1 MENYILYDE
10 VGRGEHSVVYKGRKK
25 GTIEFVA
32 IHCVEKCKRLELRN
46 IVRLTHEMDHPNVV
60 RFHEWYETTNHIW
73 MVVEL
78 CTGDSLDAVLTQDK
92 NLPEETVRCFGVEIA
107 KALFYIHSLDIL
119 YCDLKPSRIMLD
131 GAGVLKLSDFALAR
145 VEGEDDF
152 YDNLLQE
159 QNSDGDDED
168 QNYKGKERE
177 LGKRPKPSPHYMAPE
192 VLNGGPHSKEADL
205 WSFGC
210 VLYEMFTGEQPFV
223 ADSFPELVSKIFND
237 DSPHLRSK
245 TDAVTSDRLQE
256 LDNLIQG
263 LLEKDPQQRLSWRDL
278 IVHKFWNGELE
289 HQLKSGEG
297 NGEAA
302 ANEGQ
307 NESQP
312 KESHEHLP
320 SGLVNE
326 DKEKVISNNDLLNLP
341 DQMVRQG
348 TYTFSSRPH
357 TADSLS
363 SNGEHKSLGK
373 THTVVKRTKSDDQFK
388 STSNSNK
395 TSKQAVNN
403 SNVAA
408 ANPKNNKSTPLK
420 QNQTFNKR
428 DFTGLKQNGPAQSEV
443 QESNCYLVLEVQ
455 QDENSGNQKSIS
467 NLANHPSDF
476 IVTPIADNPKI
487 KKFAL
492 PKWDS
497 KALPCQPLKTGE
509 LVDLPEDKFEE
520 HLSAIR
526 GLLCQRDKS
535 TTGPI
540 AALHRSKLHTSSYL
554 ASLCRDGEIANVIF
568 DSDFIS
574 AVLSQIKSGFS
585 ADFKARLGKCI
596 TVKLVLLFGTVFCW
610 LDLAKFHLFVFK
622 TSPWGTAR
630 QLCRVDSESLS
641 CRFPS
646 FREFSVLLIKYN
658 RGSCLLL
665 SF

>member
-145 VEGEDDF
+145 VDGEDDF

-159 QNSDGDDED
+159 QNCDGDDED
-168 QNYKGKERE
+168 QNYKGKERQ

-210 VLYEMFTGEQPFV
+210 VLFEMFTGEQPFV

-237 DSPHLRSK
+237 DSSHLRLK
-245 TDAVTSDRLQE
+245 TDAATSDRLQE

-263 LLEKDPQQRLSWRDL
+263 LLEKDPPQRLSWRDL

-289 HQLKSGEG
+289 RQLKSGEE

-302 ANEGQ
+302 VIEDQ
-307 NESQP
+307 KESQP
-312 KESHEHLP
+312 EESHEHLP
-320 SGLVNE
+320 SGFVNE

-363 SNGEHKSLGK
+363 SNGKHQSLGK

-388 STSNSNK
+388 STSNSIK

-408 ANPKNNKSTPLK
+408 PNPKSNKSTPLK

-428 DFTGLKQNGPAQSEV
+428 DLNGLKQNGPAQSEV
-443 QESNCYLVLEVQ
+443 QESNSSLLLEVP
-455 QDENSGNQKSIS
+455 QDENIGNQKSIS
-467 NLANHPSDF
+467 DLANHPSDF

-497 KALPCQPLKTGE
+497 KALPCQPLKTRE

-554 ASLCRDGEIANVIF
+554 ASLCRDGEIANEIF

-585 ADFKARLGKCI
+585 ADFKARLGKCM
-596 TVKLVLLFGTVFCW
+596 T
-610 LDLAKFHLFVFK
+610 DH
-622 TSPWGTAR
+622 
-630 QLCRVDSESLS
+630 
-641 CRFPS
+641 
-646 FREFSVLLIKYN
+646 
-658 RGSCLLL
+658 
-665 SF
+665 

>member
-92 NLPEETVRCFGVEIA
+92 CLPEETVRCFGVEIA

-131 GAGVLKLSDFALAR
+131 GAGILKLSDFALAR

-168 QNYKGKERE
+168 RNDRGTERE
-177 LGKRPKPSPHYMAPE
+177 QGKRPKPSPHYMAPE

-210 VLYEMFTGEQPFV
+210 VLYEMFTGELPFV
-223 ADSFPELVSKIFND
+223 ADSFPELVSKILND
-237 DSPHLRSK
+237 DAPHLRLK
-245 TDAVTSDRLQE
+245 TDAQLTNDGLQE
-256 LDNLIQG
+256 IDNLIQS
-263 LLEKDPQQRLSWRDL
+263 LLEKDPAQRLGWRDL

-289 HQLKSGEG
+289 HQLKSGDK
-297 NGEAA
+297 AA
-302 ANEGQ
+302 AIEDQ
-307 NESQP
+307 QESQP
-312 KESHEHLP
+312 EESDEHLP
-320 SGLVNE
+320 SGFVNE
-326 DKEKVISNNDLLNLP
+326 DKEKVISDNDLLSLP

-357 TADSLS
+357 TADSAS
-363 SNGEHKSLGK
+363 SNGENKSLGK
-373 THTVVKRTKSDDQFK
+373 SQTVVKRTKSDDQYD
-388 STSNSNK
+388 SYK
-395 TSKQAVNN
+395 TSKQTGKNPN
-403 SNVAA
+403 AA
-408 ANPKNNKSTPLK
+408 ASNASSNKSTPLK
-420 QNQTFNKR
+420 RNQTFNKR
-428 DFTGLKQNGPAQSEV
+428 DLNGFKQNGSAQSEV
-443 QESNCYLVLEVQ
+443 QESNSSLVLGVQ
-455 QDENSGNQKSIS
+455 EDVNSGNQLSIS
-467 NLANHPSDF
+467 DLANHPSDF

-487 KKFAL
+487 KKFVL

-497 KALPCQPLKTGE
+497 KALPCQPLKPGE

-526 GLLCQRDKS
+526 SLLCQSDKS
-535 TTGPI
+535 ATGPI

-574 AVLSQIKSGFS
+574 VVLRQIKSGFS

-596 TVKLVLLFGTVFCW
+596 T
-610 LDLAKFHLFVFK
+610 D
-622 TSPWGTAR
+622 
-630 QLCRVDSESLS
+630 Q
-641 CRFPS
+641 
-646 FREFSVLLIKYN
+646 
-658 RGSCLLL
+658 
-665 SF
+665 

>member
-1 MENYILYDE
+1 MELNFTWKLPTVQCYHGLVKNGGRSKGTVVYKFVQLICKAPGVAHSWFYFLMENYILYDE

-78 CTGDSLDAVLTQDK
+78 CTGNSLDSVLTQDK
-92 NLPEETVRCFGVEIA
+92 CLPEETVRCFGVEIA
-107 KALFYIHSLDIL
+107 KALFYVHSLDIL

-168 QNYKGKERE
+168 HNCRGTEMEQ
-177 LGKRPKPSPHYMAPE
+177 GKRPKPSPHYMAPE
-192 VLNGGPHSKEADL
+192 VLNGGTHSKEADL

-210 VLYEMFTGEQPFV
+210 VLYEMFIGEQPFV
-223 ADSFPELVSKIFND
+223 ADSFPELVSKIFKD
-237 DSPHLRSK
+237 DSPHLRLK
-245 TDAVTSDRLQE
+245 TDAALNGGLQE
-256 LDNLIQG
+256 LDNLIQS
-263 LLEKDPQQRLSWRDL
+263 LLEKDPAQRLGWRDL
-278 IVHKFWNGELE
+278 LVHKFWNGKLE
-289 HQLKSGEG
+289 HQLKSGEE
-297 NGEAA
+297 NDEAA
-302 ANEGQ
+302 AIEDQ
-307 NESQP
+307 QESQP
-312 KESHEHLP
+312 EDSDEHLL
-320 SGLVNE
+320 SGLVNQ
-326 DKEKVISNNDLLNLP
+326 DKENVISNNDLLSLP
-341 DQMVRQG
+341 GQMVRQG

-357 TADSLS
+357 TADSMS
-363 SNGEHKSLGK
+363 SNGENKSLGK
-373 THTVVKRTKSDDQFK
+373 TLTAVRRTKSDDRYD
-388 STSNSNK
+388 STSSSNK
-395 TSKQAVNN
+395 SSKQAVKN
-403 SNVAA
+403 SNGVAS
-408 ANPKNNKSTPLK
+408 NPKGNKSTPFK

-428 DFTGLKQNGPAQSEV
+428 DLNGLKQNGTAQSEV
-443 QESNCYLVLEVQ
+443 QESKSSLVHEVQ
-455 QDENSGNQKSIS
+455 EAGNGGNQKSIS
-467 NLANHPSDF
+467 DLANHPSDF

-487 KKFAL
+487 KKFVL

-497 KALPCQPLKTGE
+497 KALPCQPLKPGE

-526 GLLCQRDKS
+526 SLLCQSDKS
-535 TTGPI
+535 ATGPI

-574 AVLSQIKSGFS
+574 AVLRQIKSGFS

-596 TVKLVLLFGTVFCW
+596 TV
-610 LDLAKFHLFVFK
+610 
-622 TSPWGTAR
+622 
-630 QLCRVDSESLS
+630 Q
-641 CRFPS
+641 
-646 FREFSVLLIKYN
+646 
-658 RGSCLLL
+658 
-665 SF
+665 

>member
-78 CTGDSLDAVLTQDK
+78 CTGDSLDAVLSQDK
-92 NLPEETVRCFGVEIA
+92 RLPEETVRHFGAEIA
-107 KALFYIHSLDIL
+107 KALFYIHSLGIL

-152 YDNLLQE
+152 YDNLLEE
-159 QNSDGDDED
+159 QNSDADDEE
-168 QNYKGKERE
+168 QNYRGTERE
-177 LGKRPKPSPHYMAPE
+177 KSKRPKPSPHYMAPE
-192 VLNGGPHSKEADL
+192 VLSGGPHSKEADL

-223 ADSFPELVSKIFND
+223 ADSFPELVSKIFHEN
-237 DSPHLRSK
+237 SPHLRLK
-245 TDAVTSDRLQE
+245 TDSATNGASQE
-256 LDNLIQG
+256 LDNLIQS
-263 LLEKDPQQRLSWRDL
+263 LLEKDPAQRLNWKDL
-278 IVHKFWNGELE
+278 VVHRFWNGELE
-289 HQLKSGEG
+289 RQLRSSK
-297 NGEAA
+297 EAA
-302 ANEGQ
+302 IEDQ
-307 NESQP
+307 KESQP
-312 KESHEHLP
+312 EESNEQLP

-326 DKEKVISNNDLLNLP
+326 NKDEVITNNELLNLP

-357 TADSLS
+357 TADSAS
-363 SNGEHKSLGK
+363 SNGENKSLGK
-373 THTVVKRTKSDDQFK
+373 TKTVVRRAKSEDQHE
-388 STSNSNK
+388 SMSNSNK
-395 TSKQAVNN
+395 TTKQDVKS
-403 SNVAA
+403 SNVTAS
-408 ANPKNNKSTPLK
+408 NPKSNKSTPSK
-420 QNQTFNKR
+420 WNQTFNRKELN
-428 DFTGLKQNGPAQSEV
+428 GLKQNGPSKSEV
-443 QESNCYLVLEVQ
+443 QESNTSLALTVQ
-455 QDENSGNQKSIS
+455 HDENSGSQKSIS
-467 NLANHPSDF
+467 DLANHPSDF

-497 KALPCQPLKTGE
+497 KALPCHPLKPGE
-509 LVDLPEDKFEE
+509 VVDLPEDKFEE
-520 HLSAIR
+520 HLTAIR
-526 GLLCQRDKS
+526 SLLCQSDKS
-535 TTGPI
+535 ATGPI

-574 AVLSQIKSGFS
+574 AVLRQIKSGFS
-585 ADFKARLGKCI
+585 ADFKARLGKY
-596 TVKLVLLFGTVFCW
+596 TT
-610 LDLAKFHLFVFK
+610 D
-622 TSPWGTAR
+622 
-630 QLCRVDSESLS
+630 
-641 CRFPS
+641 
-646 FREFSVLLIKYN
+646 
-658 RGSCLLL
+658 
-665 SF
+665 

>member
-119 YCDLKPSRIMLD
+119 YCDLRPSRIMLD

-159 QNSDGDDED
+159 QDSDGDDED
-168 QNYKGKERE
+168 QNYKSKERE

-210 VLYEMFTGEQPFV
+210 VLHEMFMGEQPFV
-223 ADSFPELVSKIFND
+223 ADSFPELVSKIFKE
-237 DSPHLRSK
+237 DSPHLRLK
-245 TDAVTSDRLQE
+245 TDVVTNDGLRE
-256 LDNLIQG
+256 LDSLIQS
-263 LLEKDPQQRLSWRDL
+263 LLEKDPEQRLGWRDL
-278 IVHKFWNGELE
+278 MGHKFWNGELE
-289 HQLKSGEG
+289 RQLKSGEE

-302 ANEGQ
+302 VTEGQ
-307 NESQP
+307 KESQP
-312 KESHEHLP
+312 EESDELLP

-326 DKEKVISNNDLLNLP
+326 DKENVISNNDLLNLP

-373 THTVVKRTKSDDQFK
+373 THTVVRQTKSDDQYK

-403 SNVAA
+403 SNVAS
-408 ANPKNNKSTPLK
+408 ANPKSNKSTPLK
-420 QNQTFNKR
+420 RNQTFNKR
-428 DFTGLKQNGPAQSEV
+428 DFSGLKQNGGAQSEV
-443 QESNCYLVLEVQ
+443 QESNSSLVLGVQ
-455 QDENSGNQKSIS
+455 EDENSGNQKTIS
-467 NLANHPSDF
+467 DLANHPSDF

-497 KALPCQPLKTGE
+497 KALPCQPVKPGE
-509 LVDLPEDKFEE
+509 LVDFSEDKFEE
-520 HLSAIR
+520 HLNAIR
-526 GLLCQRDKS
+526 TLLCQSDKS

-574 AVLSQIKSGFS
+574 AVLRQIKSGFS

-596 TVKLVLLFGTVFCW
+596 T
-610 LDLAKFHLFVFK
+610 D
-622 TSPWGTAR
+622 
-630 QLCRVDSESLS
+630 E
-641 CRFPS
+641 
-646 FREFSVLLIKYN
+646 
-658 RGSCLLL
+658 
-665 SF
+665 

>member
-92 NLPEETVRCFGVEIA
+92 NLPEETVRRFGVEIA

-119 YCDLKPSRIMLD
+119 YCDLRPSRIMLD

-159 QNSDGDDED
+159 HNSDGDDED

-177 LGKRPKPSPHYMAPE
+177 VGKRPKPSPHYMAPE

-210 VLYEMFTGEQPFV
+210 VLHEMFMGEQPFV

-237 DSPHLRSK
+237 DSPHLRLK
-245 TDAVTSDRLQE
+245 TDVTSDGLRE
-256 LDNLIQG
+256 LDSLIQS
-263 LLEKDPQQRLSWRDL
+263 LLVKDPEQRLGWRDL
-278 IVHKFWNGELE
+278 IVHKFWNSELE
-289 HQLKSGEG
+289 HQLKSDEG
-297 NGEAA
+297 VDEAA
-302 ANEGQ
+302 AIEGQ
-307 NESQP
+307 KESQP
-312 KESHEHLP
+312 EESDEHLP
-320 SGLVNE
+320 GGLVNE

-341 DQMVRQG
+341 DKMVRQG

-357 TADSLS
+357 NADSLS
-363 SNGEHKSLGK
+363 SNGAHKSLGK
-373 THTVVKRTKSDDQFK
+373 THTVVRQTKSDDQYK
-388 STSNSNK
+388 STSNSTK
-395 TSKQAVNN
+395 TSKQAVKN
-403 SNVAA
+403 SNGAA
-408 ANPKNNKSTPLK
+408 SNPKNNKSTPLK
-420 QNQTFNKR
+420 WNQTFNKR
-428 DFTGLKQNGPAQSEV
+428 DFNGLKQNGPARSEV
-443 QESNCYLVLEVQ
+443 QESNSLVLGVQ
-455 QDENSGNQKSIS
+455 EDENIGNQKSIS
-467 NLANHPSDF
+467 DLANHPSDF

-497 KALPCQPLKTGE
+497 KVLPCQPVKPGE
-509 LVDLPEDKFEE
+509 LVDFSEGKFEE
-520 HLSAIR
+520 HLNAIR
-526 GLLCQRDKS
+526 SVLCQSDKS

-554 ASLCRDGEIANVIF
+554 ASLCRDGEIANAIF

-574 AVLSQIKSGFS
+574 AVLRQIKSGFS

-596 TVKLVLLFGTVFCW
+596 T
-610 LDLAKFHLFVFK
+610 D
-622 TSPWGTAR
+622 
-630 QLCRVDSESLS
+630 Q
-641 CRFPS
+641 
-646 FREFSVLLIKYN
+646 
-658 RGSCLLL
+658 
-665 SF
+665 